1 MSRTS
6 KSALC
11 SLVTLIVIEL
21 PLCRRDSE
29 GGEADLL
36 LVALLA
42 GQMACF
48 ELDGFEFDDELLEVV
63 DDRDKFDVLGTVLA
77 AVVEV
82 VVVVVLNGIEPF
94 RGVFDPEVGCDE
106 AAVIEDLLWS
116 TPPPILSAWLL
127 LLVMA

>member
-1 MSRTS
+1 
-6 KSALC
+6 
-11 SLVTLIVIEL
+11 
-21 PLCRRDSE
+21 
-29 GGEADLL
+29 
-36 LVALLA
+36 
-42 GQMACF
+42 MACF

-77 AVVEV
+77 AVVEVV